1 LPETSYFLAHL
12 GFYRLLSDLPD
23 STPRAQEALASV
35 SGKLIE
41 AQEQEWTRIA
51 RELHDDI
58 NQQLALV
65 VIAVDKLKQNLPRSL
80 AQLRSR
86 MEELGNR
93 TSEVSRS
100 VQALSHRLHSSKLE
114 YLGLVVAM
122 QGFCREFSDQ
132 HQVEVSSHTN
142 RYQNPCPGKFPFA
155 FSVSCKQH

>member
-23 STPRAQEALASV
+23 SAQRAQEALASV

-51 RELHDDI
+51 RELHGDI

-132 HQVEVSSHTN
+132 QQVEVSSHTN